1 MGIND
6 GGSRHDTSISRTRNA
21 ESGPKSTDEYRQDPI
36 AVIGLAN
43 RLPGNS
49 NNPTQLWDFLE
60 RGGVA
65 QNDPP
70 ESRFS
75 LKGHFDHSLK
85 PHTLRTPG
93 AMFLE
98 SIDPAE
104 FDAAFFNV
112 NRADAIAMD
121 PQQRQLLEVVYEGL
135 ENAGLTLEQ
144 MHGAL
149 FGCFVGSYAVGMKFH
164 LTRYLTKLLIHTIR
178 LPGHAVSRS

>member
-6 GGSRHDTSISRTRNA
+6 SNRYEGAISQSCRAEFTFTSK
-21 ESGPKSTDEYRQDPI
+21 EEYRQDPI
-36 AVIGLAN
+36 AVIGFAN

-49 NNPTQLWDFLE
+49 NNPTKLWEFLE

-75 LKGHFDHSLK
+75 LKGHFDASGK

-98 SIDPAE
+98 NVDPAD
-104 FDAAFFNV
+104 FDAPFFNISK
-112 NRADAIAMD
+112 ADAIAMD

-135 ENAGLTLEQ
+135 ENAGITLEQ
-144 MHGAL
+144 LDGAP
-149 FGCFVGSYAVGMKFH
+149 FGCFVGSYAVGM
-164 LTRYLTKLLIHTIR
+164 
-178 LPGHAVSRS
+178 